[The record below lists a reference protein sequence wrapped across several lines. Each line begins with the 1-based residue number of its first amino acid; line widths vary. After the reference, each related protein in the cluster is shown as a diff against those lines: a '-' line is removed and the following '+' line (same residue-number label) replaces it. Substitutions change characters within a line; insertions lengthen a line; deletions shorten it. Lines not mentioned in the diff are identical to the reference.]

1 MRTAKVSK
9 LQMDTLHQMELG
21 SLIKFTSARGLAHGL
36 MAGVILEIWS
46 AKFGAEDFNELKT
59 PKLLNF

>member
-21 SLIKFTSARGLAHGL
+21 SLIKFTPVRGQAHGL
-36 MAGVILEIWS
+36 TAGVILEIWS

>member
-1 MRTAKVSK
+1 
-9 LQMDTLHQMELG
+9 MELG

-46 AKFGAEDFNELKT
+46 VKFGAEDFNELKT